1 MSPNDSGYIKKDL
14 PDNIFKAGSLLLV
27 VGLVLGISG
36 FLVDS
41 YRASFAYLVSFI
53 FFLSIVVGSLFLV
66 ALEYAAN
73 ADWSTPFRRVS
84 EFLAAGLPLLL
95 IFAIPLMFNTG
106 SLFQWSHADYIHS
119 DKMLEAKSAY
129 LNTPF
134 FMIRVFAIIIIWI
147 LFYTFIIRNSR
158 KQDESGNQ
166 LLTKRNIILS
176 VIFIPVFAIT
186 VTLVAV
192 DWIMSLESKWFSTIF
207 GVYLFAG
214 VALSALAALT
224 LVSIK
229 LKEKGFLHPA
239 IKEDHYYSL
248 GTLMFA
254 FTAFWGYIA
263 FSQYMLIWYGNLPEE
278 TFWFMQRWEG
288 GWKIISI
295 LLIVTH
301 FIVPFFYLL
310 SYESKTN
317 PKKLKFISIW
327 ILCVHFLDLYW
338 LIMPSMSKNDHAYS
352 LNWIDFVFPLV
363 FIGVILMVFQKVS
376 EKINLVPVGDPKLKR
391 GLDFHL

>member
-1 MSPNDSGYIKKDL
+1 M
-14 PDNIFKAGSLLLV
+14 
-27 VGLVLGISG
+27 
-36 FLVDS
+36 
-41 YRASFAYLVSFI
+41 
-53 FFLSIVVGSLFLV
+53 
-66 ALEYAAN
+66 
-73 ADWSTPFRRVS
+73 
-84 EFLAAGLPLLL
+84 
-95 IFAIPLMFNTG
+95 
-106 SLFQWSHADYIHS
+106 
-119 DKMLEAKSAY
+119 
-129 LNTPF
+129 
-134 FMIRVFAIIIIWI
+134 
-147 LFYTFIIRNSR
+147 
-158 KQDESGNQ
+158 
-166 LLTKRNIILS
+166 LTKRNIILS

>member
-1 MSPNDSGYIKKDL
+1 MPNDSGYIKKNL
-14 PDNIFKAGSLLLV
+14 PDNVSKIGGILLV
-27 VGLVLGISG
+27 VGLILGVSAFIA
-36 FLVDS
+36 DS

-95 IFAIPLMFNTG
+95 IFAIPLMFNTNN
-106 SLFQWSHADYIHS
+106 LFQWSHADYVSS
-119 DKMLEAKSAY
+119 DKMLVAKSAY

-134 FMIRVFAIIIIWI
+134 FMVRVFAIIIIWI
-147 LFYTFIIRNSR
+147 FFYFMIIKNSR
-158 KQDESGNQ
+158 KQDDTGNQ
-166 LLTKRNIILS
+166 LLTKRNITLS
-176 VIFIPVFAIT
+176 VIFIPIFAIT
-186 VTLVAV
+186 LTLVAV
-192 DWIMSLESKWFSTIF
+192 DWIMSLESRWFSTIF

-214 VALSALAALT
+214 VAWSSLAALT
-224 LVSIK
+224 ITSIK

-239 IKEDHYYSL
+239 VKEDHYYSL

-278 TFWFMQRWEG
+278 TFWFMQRWAG
-288 GWKIISI
+288 GWKIVSV

-301 FIVPFFYLL
+301 FIVPFFYLI
-310 SYESKTN
+310 SYEAKTN
-317 PKKLKFISIW
+317 PRKLKFISIW

-338 LIMPSMSKNDHAYS
+338 LIMPSMARNDHAYS
-352 LNWIDFVFPLV
+352 FSWIDFVFPLI
-363 FIGVILMVFQKVS
+363 FIGVIMIVFKKVA
-376 EKINLVPVGDPKLKR
+376 EKTNLVPVRDPKLER
-391 GLDFHL
+391 GLNFHL

>member
-166 LLTKRNIILS
+166 LLTKRNITLS